1 MSIPW
6 RSPHDIYRVTVATS
20 TNQTMPFLTHDQH
33 VVPPQKIV
41 ILRHAIFPQFWPCW
55 WSAQFFPYSAIFA
68 QLLPNCPLDGRDRPV
83 TANATTAYCF
93 SLSKWLKYCEWA
105 WRTALIMLHVTGTV
119 VGLPCSRMTS
129 LTTLKACMVAS
140 LSDILSLVRTAVLT
154 EKPRSPTAFPFPF
167 PEMVLLTAGMYPMYR

>member
-1 MSIPW
+1 MTCIDDVGSAAMSIVNEW
-6 RSPHDIYRVTVATS
+6 TRTTDNVNTLKVS
-20 TNQTMPFLTHDQH
+20 TWHLQSYGCYFYKPDDAISDTRPRCS
-33 VVPPQKIV
+33 PPQKIV

-68 QLLPNCPLDGRDRPV
+68 QLLLNCPLDGRDRPV
-83 TANATTAYCF
+83 TANATTAFCF

-129 LTTLKACMVAS
+129 LTTLKAVW
-140 LSDILSLVRTAVLT
+140 
-154 EKPRSPTAFPFPF
+154 
-167 PEMVLLTAGMYPMYR
+167 LLH